1 MISKFAI
8 FEHFSLNFDS
18 YRPEKKKI
26 RRNYS
31 EAEVINGKIIC
42 YEPKCKL
49 PILSKNL
56 ERHYTIAHDG
66 LEVAWVL

>member
-1 MISKFAI
+1 M
-8 FEHFSLNFDS
+8 
-18 YRPEKKKI
+18 KKI

-56 ERHYTIAHDG
+56 ERHYKRKHKDH
-66 LEVAWVL
+66 EVNWVL